1 MGNYRIKV
9 YRINE
14 KYGNIMKLWSDM
26 DYEKELSRN
35 ELKYFRRICEPN
47 LTIRKMEAVDGKLE
61 IDEELQPN
69 EITFIRVNYIV

>member
-1 MGNYRIKV
+1 
-9 YRINE
+9 
-14 KYGNIMKLWSDM
+14 M